1 MSRAEFDAYA
11 ASYDAD
17 LARGLSLTGESKAY
31 YARRRLE
38 ILRARLDRLGVRPGR
53 LLDFGCGIGDTAPL
67 HLRYLGV
74 SAVVGVDPSEAS
86 IERARA
92 DFSAPNVTFHPA
104 AEYRPDGSFD
114 LAFVNGVF
122 HHIPIAE
129 RETAVALVRRSLRPG
144 GLFAFWENN
153 PWNPGTRL
161 IMRRVAF
168 DREAI
173 MLSPPAARRLLRS
186 GGFTPLSTDHAF
198 FFPRMLAWLRR
209 LEPSLARLPF
219 GGQYLVLG
227 RAE

>member
-1 MSRAEFDAYA
+1 MGRSEFDAYA

-17 LARGLSLTGESKAY
+17 LARGLALTGESKGY
-31 YARRRLE
+31 YAVRRLE
-38 ILRARLDRLGVRPGR
+38 ILRHRLDRLGLRPQR

-67 HLRYLGV
+67 HLRHLGV
-74 SAVVGVDPSEAS
+74 EAVVGVDPSEAS

-92 DFSAPNVTFHPA
+92 DFAGPNVTFETTA
-104 AEYRPDGSFD
+104 RYRPDGGFD
-114 LAFVNGVF
+114 LVFVNGVF
-122 HHIPIAE
+122 HHIRPAE
-129 RETAVALVRRSLRPG
+129 RPGALAVVRQSLRPG

-161 IMRRVAF
+161 IMKRVAF
-168 DREAI
+168 DRDAI
-173 MLSPPAARRLLRS
+173 MLSARTARRLLRA

-198 FFPRMLAWLRR
+198 FFPRLLGWLRG
-209 LEPSLARLPF
+209 LEPALAPIPL